1 MPFNAEDFHVLK
13 HVQTYSIH
21 QRQHKVSVADFMDVA
36 AWQAQPTLR
45 LLFPHILK
53 GQDILSVVDGFVAA
67 HRRGRAII
75 FALGAHVIK
84 CGLSPL
90 LIEMMRRGWLQGLV
104 LNGAGAI
111 HDLEVAL
118 IGMTSEDVAQN
129 LISGQFGMV
138 AETPQLM
145 NKALQEFEGEHVG
158 MGAALG
164 QALAQGDF
172 PYKQYSLLAAA
183 YTYKVP
189 LTVHV
194 AIGTDTI
201 HMHPTTDG
209 ALLGQA
215 TYRDFQRLTLLLREL
230 HDSGCYWNIG
240 SAVLLPEVFLKALTL
255 CRNVGY
261 PVERFLTVNLDMI
274 QHYRP
279 AYNVVQRPTQ
289 DGGAGYTLIGHHEIM
304 LPLLYAMILETLESK
319 G

>member
-1 MPFNAEDFHVLK
+1 MHFNAEDFHVLR

-21 QRQHKVSVADFMDVA
+21 QRQHKVSVADFMDVS
-36 AWQAQPTLR
+36 AWQARPTLR

-53 GQDILSVVDGFVAA
+53 GKDILSVVDGFVAA

-172 PYKQYSLLAAA
+172 PYRQYSLLAAA
-183 YTYKVP
+183 CMTAVVIGILARRCCYPKSFSRP
-189 LTVHV
+189 SPSV
-194 AIGTDTI
+194 AMLAI
-201 HMHPTTDG
+201 
-209 ALLGQA
+209 QW
-215 TYRDFQRLTLLLREL
+215 
-230 HDSGCYWNIG
+230 S
-240 SAVLLPEVFLKALTL
+240 VFS
-255 CRNVGY
+255 R
-261 PVERFLTVNLDMI
+261 
-274 QHYRP
+274 
-279 AYNVVQRPTQ
+279 
-289 DGGAGYTLIGHHEIM
+289 
-304 LPLLYAMILETLESK
+304 
-319 G
+319 

>member
-1 MPFNAEDFHVLK
+1 VHLNTEDFHVLRQ
-13 HVQTYSIH
+13 VQTYSIH
-21 QRQHKVSVADFMDVA
+21 QRQHKVSVADFIDVST
-36 AWQAQPTLR
+36 WQAQPALR
-45 LLFPHILK
+45 LLFPRILK
-53 GQDILSVVDGFVAA
+53 GKDILSVVDGFVAA

-75 FALGAHVIK
+75 FAIGAHVIK

-129 LISGQFGMV
+129 LVSGQFGMV
-138 AETPQLM
+138 AETPCLI
-145 NKALQEFEGEHVG
+145 NKALQEFEGGHIG

-164 QALAQGDF
+164 QALAHGDF
-172 PYKQYSLLAAA
+172 PYGQYSLLAAA
-183 YTYKVP
+183 YTYQVP

-194 AIGTDTI
+194 AIGADTI

-230 HDSGCYWNIG
+230 HDGGCYWNIG

-279 AYNVVQRPTQ
+279 EYNVVQRPTQ
-289 DGGAGYTLIGHHEIM
+289 HGGAGYTLIGHHEIM
-304 LPLLYAMILETLESK
+304 LPLLYAMILETLKSE

>member
-1 MPFNAEDFHVLK
+1 
-13 HVQTYSIH
+13 
-21 QRQHKVSVADFMDVA
+21 MDVS
-36 AWQAQPTLR
+36 AWQAQPTLHR
-45 LLFPHILK
+45 LFPHILK
-53 GQDILSVVDGFVAA
+53 GKDILSVVDGFVAA

-138 AETPQLM
+138 EETPHLM
-145 NKALQEFEGEHVG
+145 NKALQEFAGGDVG
-158 MGAALG
+158 MGTALG

-172 PYKQYSLLAAA
+172 PYRQYSLLAAA
-183 YTYKVP
+183 YTYQVP

-194 AIGTDTI
+194 AMGTDTV

-230 HDSGCYWNIG
+230 HDGGCYWNIG